1 MSKREYLLRHRL
13 IISKLRRSPCSFEQI
28 QDFLEIQSEI
38 SGDQLVCSLRT
49 FQRDIKEV
57 ASLYDIVIN
66 YNKSLNA
73 YEIIHE
79 GNEEQNERFLEAF
92 EIFNALK
99 VANQYSNKLLVEK
112 RRPMGTEHLLGLLHA
127 IKNNLE
133 VSFLYEK
140 YFEDNSRTR
149 TVRPIAIKE
158 AKYRWYLLAKD
169 TKDLKVKS
177 FGLDRMSCMEL
188 SKIKFDPILD
198 YNPEEEYKHSIGII
212 GGNGQKPKKVVL
224 SFTPIEAKYIKSL
237 PLHHSQQ
244 IILDNEGECRFQY
257 LIHTTYDFIME
268 ILAIGSKVK
277 VLEPKELKTAIVQ
290 NLEETL
296 SLYKN

>member
-1 MSKREYLLRHRL
+1 MSKKESLLRHRL
-13 IISKLRRSPCSFEQI
+13 IISKLRRSACSFGQL
-28 QDFLEIQSEI
+28 QDFLQIQSEI
-38 SGDQLVCSLRT
+38 TGDQLGCSLRT

-57 ASLYDIVIN
+57 AALYDIVIY
-66 YNKSLNA
+66 YNKSLQA

-99 VANQYSNKLLVEK
+99 VANQYSNKVLVEK
-112 RRPMGTEHLLGLLHA
+112 RRPMGTEYLLGLLHA

-140 YFEDNSRTR
+140 YFEDNSRSR

-158 AKYRWYLLAKD
+158 AKNRWYIMARD
-169 TKDLKVKS
+169 TEDLKIKS

-188 SKIKFDPILD
+188 LKIKFDPILD
-198 YNPEEEYKHSIGII
+198 YNPEEEYKHSFGII

-244 IILDNEGECRFQY
+244 IILDNADECRFQY

-268 ILAIGSKVK
+268 IKAIGSKVK
-277 VLEPKELKTAIVQ
+277 VLEPKELRKAIIHD
-290 NLEETL
+290 LEETL
-296 SLYKN
+296 SQYRN

>member
-1 MSKREYLLRHRL
+1 MSKRESLLRHRL

-158 AKYRWYLLAKD
+158 AKYRWYVLAKD
-169 TKDLKVKS
+169 TEDLKVKS
-177 FGLDRMSCMEL
+177 FGLDRMSSMEL
-188 SKIKFDPILD
+188 SKVKYDPILD
-198 YNPEEEYKHSIGII
+198 YNSEEEYKHSFGII
-212 GGNGQKPKKVVL
+212 GGNGQQPKKVVL

-244 IILDNEGECRFQY
+244 IILENADECRFQY

-277 VLEPKELKTAIVQ
+277 VLEPNELRTAIIQ
-290 NLEETL
+290 NLEKTL
-296 SLYKN
+296 HLYKN

>member
-1 MSKREYLLRHRL
+1 MSKKESLHRHRL
-13 IISKLRRSPCSFEQI
+13 IISKLRRSPCSFEQL
-28 QDFLEIQSEI
+28 QDFLALQGEI
-38 SGDQLVCSLRT
+38 SGDQLTCSLRT

-66 YNKSLNA
+66 YNRTLNA

-112 RRPMGTEHLLGLLHA
+112 RRPMGTEHVFGLLHA

-140 YFEDNSRTR
+140 YFEDNNRKR

-158 AKYRWYLLAKD
+158 AKYRWYVLAMD
-169 TKDLKVKS
+169 IKDLKVKS
-177 FGLDRMSCMEL
+177 FGLDRISGLEI
-188 SKIKFDPILD
+188 SKVKFEPIFD
-198 YNPEEEYKHSIGII
+198 YNPEEEYKHSFGII
-212 GGNGQKPKKVVL
+212 GGNGQRP
-224 SFTPIEAKYIKSL
+224 
-237 PLHHSQQ
+237 
-244 IILDNEGECRFQY
+244 
-257 LIHTTYDFIME
+257 
-268 ILAIGSKVK
+268 
-277 VLEPKELKTAIVQ
+277 
-290 NLEETL
+290 
-296 SLYKN
+296 